1 VEIAAESGSESVMLW
16 GTAAYAGVGRLCK
29 IEGIIN
35 WNLYKNFLE
44 EILKRNINYPG
55 TKLDLFRDQIIF
67 GISMSQSI
75 CQI

>member
-35 WNLYKNFLE
+35 
-44 EILKRNINYPG
+44 
-55 TKLDLFRDQIIF
+55 
-67 GISMSQSI
+67 
-75 CQI
+75 